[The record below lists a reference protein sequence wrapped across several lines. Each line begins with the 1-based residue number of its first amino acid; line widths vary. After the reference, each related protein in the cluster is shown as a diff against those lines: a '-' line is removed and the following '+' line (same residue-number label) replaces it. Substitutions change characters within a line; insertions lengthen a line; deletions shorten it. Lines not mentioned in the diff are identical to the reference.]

1 MKKIYDI
8 VSMAIL
14 LFCTA
19 ACSDSYLELSPE
31 SSVSDEVIFENA
43 DAAQYAVNGLG
54 RIMSTQY
61 LDTQGYNGEGTVYA
75 YQGEYPG
82 DVIQKGSYTGWQ
94 NLAKGNYF
102 TSSTNS
108 NIHVTWY
115 YYYKLIRNANQILD
129 NCKTGLANVAEQRK
143 WDYIKAQ
150 ALVYRAYSY
159 TMLSQLY
166 SRRWTDADGLQRGLV
181 LRTTVNNDEM
191 PCSTMA
197 ETFELIYHDL
207 DEAISLFTSCGY
219 DRPVDVDKRWMANL
233 DVAHAVYSR
242 AALIRNDWQTVITHS
257 QEARRN
263 YSIMTPDE
271 YKAGFNTANQ
281 EWIWEVFEDDT
292 QPVHYYSF
300 YNYMSA
306 SCLGSASRTYPPCI
320 SKQIV
325 DPIDPADKRLAIYAI
340 PTPEEVEATQSRRYA
355 GNQIQPQKTVAVLKG
370 RRWVADYEDG
380 LQKIYYKENIIATIY
395 AMADWFSPA
404 DIEAPTLEYVC
415 FHNRK
420 DYKLMK
426 ISEIPPVIFSEVMR
440 DVDLAVSVAHAG
452 SVDPETSHSTIEM
465 RSVLV
470 ELTMPLFHFK
480 NVTIKGSFAHIEG
493 KLGKY
498 NIHLGSG
505 VIHQEGGAQIA
516 VLPVH
521 SQNRGRLFLPFVDE
535 DPKTAEIL
543 TKIIF
548 FAEDDKIKDP
558 SILNQIK

>member
-1 MKKIYDI
+1 MMGLD
-8 VSMAIL
+8 VHDMENL
-14 LFCTA
+14 G
-19 ACSDSYLELSPE
+19 
-31 SSVSDEVIFENA
+31 EVW
-43 DAAQYAVNGLG
+43 V
-54 RIMSTQY
+54 
-61 LDTQGYNGEGTVYA
+61 GYNG
-75 YQGEYPG
+75 QP
-82 DVIQKGSYTGWQ
+82 K
-94 NLAKGNYF
+94 
-102 TSSTNS
+102 ST
-108 NIHVTWY
+108 
-115 YYYKLIRNANQILD
+115 QF
-129 NCKTGLANVAEQRK
+129 GRK
-143 WDYIKAQ
+143 
-150 ALVYRAYSY
+150 
-159 TMLSQLY
+159 SQ
-166 SRRWTDADGLQRGLV
+166 
-181 LRTTVNNDEM
+181 
-191 PCSTMA
+191 
-197 ETFELIYHDL
+197 
-207 DEAISLFTSCGY
+207 
-219 DRPVDVDKRWMANL
+219 
-233 DVAHAVYSR
+233 
-242 AALIRNDWQTVITHS
+242 
-257 QEARRN
+257 
-263 YSIMTPDE
+263 
-271 YKAGFNTANQ
+271 
-281 EWIWEVFEDDT
+281 
-292 QPVHYYSF
+292 
-300 YNYMSA
+300 
-306 SCLGSASRTYPPCI
+306 
-320 SKQIV
+320 
-325 DPIDPADKRLAIYAI
+325 RLAIPLEPGFVHTVEPGIYFI
-340 PTPEEVEATQSRRYA
+340 PELIDMWKEGKKFTDFINYDKLEEYRDFGGIRNEEDYLITETGARRLGKKIPLTPEEVEATQSRRYA

>member
-1 MKKIYDI
+1 MKCYRHGRLCRRVK
-8 VSMAIL
+8 VEPSMISSWIL
-14 LFCTA
+14 
-19 ACSDSYLELSPE
+19 P
-31 SSVSDEVIFENA
+31 
-43 DAAQYAVNGLG
+43 
-54 RIMSTQY
+54 
-61 LDTQGYNGEGTVYA
+61 
-75 YQGEYPG
+75 
-82 DVIQKGSYTGWQ
+82 QK
-94 NLAKGNYF
+94 KKP
-102 TSSTNS
+102 NS
-108 NIHVTWY
+108 LL
-115 YYYKLIRNANQILD
+115 LIWI
-129 NCKTGLANVAEQRK
+129 GV
-143 WDYIKAQ
+143 
-150 ALVYRAYSY
+150 
-159 TMLSQLY
+159 M
-166 SRRWTDADGLQRGLV
+166 WTK
-181 LRTTVNNDEM
+181 
-191 PCSTMA
+191 
-197 ETFELIYHDL
+197 
-207 DEAISLFTSCGY
+207 ISLNGVLQL
-219 DRPVDVDKRWMANL
+219 RK
-233 DVAHAVYSR
+233 
-242 AALIRNDWQTVITHS
+242 
-257 QEARRN
+257 
-263 YSIMTPDE
+263 
-271 YKAGFNTANQ
+271 
-281 EWIWEVFEDDT
+281 
-292 QPVHYYSF
+292 
-300 YNYMSA
+300 
-306 SCLGSASRTYPPCI
+306 
-320 SKQIV
+320 
-325 DPIDPADKRLAIYAI
+325 
-340 PTPEEVEATQSRRYA
+340 
-355 GNQIQPQKTVAVLKG
+355 IQPQKTVAVLKG

-465 RSVLV
+465 RSMLV

>member
-1 MKKIYDI
+1 METELIKE
-8 VSMAIL
+8 L
-14 LFCTA
+14 LP
-19 ACSDSYLELSPE
+19 YLSPKE
-31 SSVSDEVIFENA
+31 IDGVEVYVQINEEGKSEIKQIKDGKELNSMPA
-43 DAAQYAVNGLG
+43 KLKKHPYIEELKAVHKKLKDQYTRS
-54 RIMSTQY
+54 RIMLEQAMEDCTHFEENELRKLMQNPVIWP
-61 LDTQGYNGEGTVYA
+61 LLKHLVFICNGQTGFYTDGLLITVNAVCLPLKPKDELRIAHPTDLYTSGDWHA
-75 YQGEYPG
+75 YQKFLF
-82 DVIQKGSYTGWQ
+82 DKS
-94 NLAKGNYF
+94 
-102 TSSTNS
+102 
-108 NIHVTWY
+108 
-115 YYYKLIRNANQILD
+115 IRQPF
-129 NCKTGLANVAEQRK
+129 KQVFRE
-143 WDYIKAQ
+143 
-150 ALVYRAYSY
+150 
-159 TMLSQLY
+159 LY
-166 SRRWTDADGLQRGLV
+166 V
-181 LRTTVNNDEM
+181 
-191 PCSTMA
+191 
-197 ETFELIYHDL
+197 
-207 DEAISLFTSCGY
+207 
-219 DRPVDVDKRWMANL
+219 
-233 DVAHAVYSR
+233 
-242 AALIRNDWQTVITHS
+242 
-257 QEARRN
+257 
-263 YSIMTPDE
+263 
-271 YKAGFNTANQ
+271 
-281 EWIWEVFEDDT
+281 
-292 QPVHYYSF
+292 
-300 YNYMSA
+300 
-306 SCLGSASRTYPPCI
+306 
-320 SKQIV
+320 
-325 DPIDPADKRLAIYAI
+325 
-340 PTPEEVEATQSRRYA
+340 PTPEEIEATQSRRYA

-452 SVDPETSHSTIEM
+452 SVDPETSHSTIEI